1 MGRSYYDSDKSQ
13 GHYAGEA
20 KEGKHVYPAISRR
33 VYANSPLVHWGRLAV
48 NERENNGRDYLWVL
62 DEEATSLLAARCE
75 AALSEIM
82 SGQARC
88 RPLG

>member
-1 MGRSYYDSDKSQ
+1 MIVTKARAIMLVKRRKVSMYILPFPAVYMRILLLYTG
-13 GHYAGEA
+13 AGQPSTSEKIMA
-20 KEGKHVYPAISRR
+20 GT
-33 VYANSPLVHWGRLAV
+33 
-48 NERENNGRDYLWVL
+48 DYLWVL